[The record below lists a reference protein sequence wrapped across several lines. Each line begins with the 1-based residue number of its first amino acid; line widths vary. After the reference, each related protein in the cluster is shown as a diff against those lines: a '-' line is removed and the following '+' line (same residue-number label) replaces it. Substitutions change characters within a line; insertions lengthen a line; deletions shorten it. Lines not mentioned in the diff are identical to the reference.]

1 LQRLSGK
8 ISDAQVRRLPCNT
21 DIHVARV
28 ETGRQN
34 ISVSMLSGLCD
45 YYGISREEFFRGVG
59 SAE

>member
-1 LQRLSGK
+1 M
-8 ISDAQVRRLPCNT
+8 
-21 DIHVARV
+21 ARA

>member
-8 ISDAQVRRLPCNT
+8 ISHAQVRRLPCNT
-21 DIHVARV
+21 DIHVARA